1 MSANGKQ
8 TKEFFVNIG
17 LYRHY
22 QSMML
27 SVVKR
32 VKQSITCKRT
42 TSFYFLSSGI
52 IILIIITRPK
62 NKGL

>member
-17 LYRHY
+17 LYHHY

-52 IILIIITRPK
+52 IIII
-62 NKGL
+62 